1 MNESDAT
8 LVARIQGGD
17 AAAFEILMRRH
28 YRFAFLIAFA
38 QVQNRHDAE
47 DVCQDAF
54 VRCWERIGDCR
65 HPARASA
72 WIGAVVRNMAQNR
85 REYLAVRRAEPVEA
99 AGNVAASERA
109 DAAVERSELRAKIGA
124 ALARLQL
131 VQREVVLLHDF
142 EGWRHDEIAERLGIS
157 VLMSR
162 RHLSDA
168 RRRLRVQLGALVTS
182 TADHD

>member
-1 MNESDAT
+1 MTDSDAT

-17 AAAFEILMRRH
+17 AAAFDILMRRH
-28 YRFAFLIAFA
+28 YRMAFLIAYA
-38 QVQNRHDAE
+38 QLQNRHDAE

-65 HPARASA
+65 EPARASA

-85 REYLAVRRAEPVEA
+85 REFLAVRRAENIEA
-99 AGNVAASERA
+99 AGAVAASDYSESGVERRELRA
-109 DAAVERSELRAKIGA
+109 RIDAAV
-124 ALARLQL
+124 ARLRP
-131 VQREVVLLHDF
+131 VQRDVVLLHDF
-142 EGWRHDEIAERLGIS
+142 EGWQHHEIAARLGLS

-168 RRRLRVQLGALVTS
+168 RKLLRTQLAELFTHTS
-182 TADHD
+182 ET

>member
-1 MNESDAT
+1 MTDSDAT

-17 AAAFEILMRRH
+17 AAAFDILMRRH
-28 YRFAFLIAFA
+28 YRMAFLIAYA
-38 QVQNRHDAE
+38 QLQNRHDAE

-65 HPARASA
+65 EPARASA

-85 REYLAVRRAEPVEA
+85 REFLAVRRAENIEA
-99 AGNVAASERA
+99 AGAVAAPEHSESG
-109 DAAVERSELRAKIGA
+109 VERRELRGRISA
-124 ALARLQL
+124 AMARLRP
-131 VQREVVLLHDF
+131 VQRDVVLLHDF
-142 EGWRHDEIAERLGIS
+142 EGWPHDEIAARLGIS

-168 RRRLRVQLGALVTS
+168 RKLLRAQLAELFTHS
-182 TADHD
+182 SET

>member
-1 MNESDAT
+1 MADSDAT

-17 AAAFEILMRRH
+17 AAAFDMLMRRH
-28 YRFAFLIAFA
+28 YRMAFLIAYA
-38 QVQNRHDAE
+38 QLQNRHDAE

-65 HPARASA
+65 EPARASA

-85 REYLAVRRAEPVEA
+85 REFLAVRRAENIEA
-99 AGNVAASERA
+99 AGAVAASDHSESSVERRELRVRI
-109 DAAVERSELRAKIGA
+109 DAAM
-124 ALARLQL
+124 ARLRPM
-131 VQREVVLLHDF
+131 QRDVVLLHDF
-142 EGWRHDEIAERLGIS
+142 EGWRHDEIAARLGIS

-168 RRRLRVQLGALVTS
+168 RKLLRAQLAELFTHS
-182 TADHD
+182 SET